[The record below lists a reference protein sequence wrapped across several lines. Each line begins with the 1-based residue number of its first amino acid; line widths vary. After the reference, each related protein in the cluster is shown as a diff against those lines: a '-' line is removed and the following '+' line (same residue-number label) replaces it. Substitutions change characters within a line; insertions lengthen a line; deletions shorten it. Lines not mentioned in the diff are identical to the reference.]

1 MAESSG
7 PVSAS
12 RERPAAVVVPL
23 WRNKNFQLLWSG
35 TAFTLFANEM
45 GVVAF
50 PLVILGLTD
59 SPALAGLYGAVQ
71 LAASVLVGIPAGAWV
86 DRHDRRRL
94 LLCAEALKATVLL
107 LVAAALLTGR
117 AQVWML
123 LAGAAVMGAAAPFA
137 GASRMLMVRKAVPPQ
152 QLTSALTQDE
162 VRGNTVSLAGPSVAG
177 YAYGFG
183 AGVPIVVAGAL
194 SGLAL
199 LLASLVDRSLGR
211 IDPGAPRDAAG
222 PAAGLR
228 ILWGNPVLR
237 LGTVFAAASNLA
249 IAPLILVVVFILQQ
263 QDAPPLVIGATSA
276 GLAVGGLL
284 GTLLVKPMQR
294 IFRPGVL
301 LLVVGTFTT
310 ILIAALSVVRGPW
323 VMAVVLALIG
333 VGGPTVRILVDILI
347 FRQVS
352 DEQRGRTVTAF
363 MTVLGT
369 GSALGVLVSGLLLE
383 LAPWV
388 AVGGLAA
395 LLLVAMFVGYAS
407 PAIRRA
413 DWPEEV

>member
-1 MAESSG
+1 MKQGHDGTSV
-7 PVSAS
+7 PLL
-12 RERPAAVVVPL
+12 PL

-45 GVVAF
+45 GLVAF

-71 LAASVLVGIPAGAWV
+71 LAASVLVGIPAGSWV
-86 DRHDRRRL
+86 DRHDRRTL
-94 LLCAEALKATVLL
+94 LLTSEAVKSLVLL
-107 LVAAALLTGR
+107 LIAAALLTNR
-117 AQVWML
+117 AQVWQL
-123 LAGAAVMGAAAPFA
+123 LVGAAVMGAVAPFA
-137 GASRMLMVRKAVPPQ
+137 GASRMLMVRKAVPPA

-183 AGVPIVVAGAL
+183 AGIPILVAGAL
-194 SGLAL
+194 SGIAL
-199 LLASLVDRSLGR
+199 TLASLVGRPLGQIDAEPGAASLG
-211 IDPGAPRDAAG
+211 G

-249 IAPLILVVVFILQQ
+249 IAPLILVVVVILQQ
-263 QDAPPLVIGATSA
+263 QGAAPLVIGATSA
-276 GLAVGGLL
+276 SLAVGGLL
-284 GTLLVKPMQR
+284 GTIVVKPLQR
-294 IFRPGVL
+294 SFRPGVL
-301 LLVVGTFTT
+301 LLLVGTLTT
-310 ILIAALSVVRGPW
+310 VLIGALAVVRGPW
-323 VMAVVLALIG
+323 GMAVVLGLIG
-333 VGGPTVRILVDILI
+333 VGGPCVRILVDILI
-347 FRQVS
+347 FRQVT

-369 GSALGVLVSGLLLE
+369 GSAFGILLSGLLLE

-388 AVGGLAA
+388 AVSSLAG
-395 LLLVAMFVGYAS
+395 LLLMAMFVGYAS

-413 DWPEEV
+413 RWPEEM